1 VGTLKP
7 LGELRERKSQKKK
20 VKNIFIIFCFGFYY
34 MLNFLLMLDVMFGS
48 KFVIS
53 EEKKIAFYLNKKLK
67 NIKINIYLDIGRMTG
82 NMSSNNF
89 FMI

>member
-1 VGTLKP
+1 
-7 LGELRERKSQKKK
+7 
-20 VKNIFIIFCFGFYY
+20 
-34 MLNFLLMLDVMFGS
+34 MLDVMFGS